1 MPIRYHDPTNSKP
14 DEKGK
19 IMGIFSRLTDI
30 VNSNVNSILDR
41 AEDPEKIIRLVIQEM
56 EETLVEVR
64 ATAAQTIAEKKE
76 IARNLHRY
84 EEAQAEWERKAEVA
98 LTKGRE
104 DLSKA
109 ALVEK
114 SKLNETAAALKDE
127 LAALDQSL
135 AGSEKD
141 VVKLQSKLKEAKAK
155 QKSIRARHETATSRL
170 KVRRRLYDGKIED
183 ALARFTQ
190 MEKRLDEKEG
200 EVESFDLGRTKSL
213 KDEITE
219 LEAESAVE
227 QELAALKAKLAKRK
241 SAKG

>member
-1 MPIRYHDPTNSKP
+1 
-14 DEKGK
+14 
-19 IMGIFSRLTDI
+19 MGIFTRLTDI

-41 AEDPEKIIRLVIQEM
+41 AEEPEKIIRLVIQEM

-76 IARNLHRY
+76 IARNLRRY
-84 EEAQAEWERKAEVA
+84 EDAQAEWERKAEIA

-114 SKLNETAAALKDE
+114 AKLNETAEALKDE
-127 LAALDQSL
+127 LAALDESL
-135 AGSEKD
+135 AGNED
-141 VVKLQSKLKEAKAK
+141 DIVKLQGKLKEAKAK
-155 QKSIRARHETATSRL
+155 QKSIRARHETASSRL

-183 ALARFTQ
+183 AFARFSQ

-213 KDEITE
+213 KDEIAE

-227 QELAALKAKLAKRK
+227 EELAALKARLAKRK
-241 SAKG
+241 GTKG